1 MMTEKNKIKIYGD
14 NVYTNFRGLNMSEN
28 DIECESFTVISIN
41 SLLVYKNKYYLQI
54 HLDTCSNEIA
64 KKQITDYLND
74 NLFEI

>member
-1 MMTEKNKIKIYGD
+1 
-14 NVYTNFRGLNMSEN
+14 MSEN

-41 SLLVYKNKYYLQI
+41 SLLVYKNKYYLEI

-64 KKQITDYLND
+64 KKQMTDYLND